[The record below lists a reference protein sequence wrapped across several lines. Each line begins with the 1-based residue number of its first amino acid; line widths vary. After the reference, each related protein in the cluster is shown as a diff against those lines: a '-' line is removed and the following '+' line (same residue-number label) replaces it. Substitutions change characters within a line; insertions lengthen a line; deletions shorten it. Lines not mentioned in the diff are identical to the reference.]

1 MKILLIM
8 KIIYITF
15 LFLVTFNFICC
26 YDDKGNYEYKQI
38 NDIEISF
45 PDYNFEQ
52 VIGETFKLYPKFT
65 YKYKDTA
72 NLNLS
77 YKWAIGERVI
87 GENRQL
93 VWQVDTNEQVEIAL
107 YVTNIDDNMV
117 YMGSTIVR
125 PTSIYTWYNSY
136 LVLSEKNG
144 KSILSF
150 VRYDEKENASGET
163 IYDEFDR
170 PVLVNQVYED
180 IYYNENKDELGS
192 KPLFIQEH
200 IAKIF
205 PSEGHVIVFQEGGQ
219 GSVDLDGTSMK
230 KDILLVESFSK
241 GSYPADFH
249 PTNAEMMTYTHL
261 IENHDGKIYS
271 KIKES
276 YKLFQS
282 GYYIHTPLMFENKEI
297 RAHIINSVLANDKP
311 YTLLHSIGTTE
322 NPENRL
328 LLVHDLQYSFTDVN
342 VSGKVVALPEPTKG
356 WPENFRPLTD
366 LGNCQVINISQYN
379 TGNTKKPGYT
389 MFLKNSDGS
398 YQYQAFE
405 LEREYSGE
413 KLSYPKKTIAGKEQE
428 MLISF
433 PITSPIP
440 LEECVFCN
448 IASRQNEYIFI
459 AYGKDIYFLDRT
471 SPENGIRHYYTCKAN
486 VVDMDGR
493 EYYGEQLFVGLDN
506 GGVLLL
512 NSNNAKNITT
522 NAEKFRWESGPEVD
536 LGKIVDVTLKV
547 GGNVP

>member
-1 MKILLIM
+1 M

-26 YDDKGNYEYKQI
+26 YDDKGNYEYKQV

>member
-1 MKILLIM
+1 M

-512 NSNNAKNITT
+512 NSNNAKHITT

>member
-1 MKILLIM
+1 M

-26 YDDKGNYEYKQI
+26 YDDKGNYEYKQV

-150 VRYDEKENASGET
+150 VRYDEKEDASGET

-276 YKLFQS
+276 YKLFQR

-493 EYYGEQLFVGLDN
+493 EHYGEQLFVGLDN

>member
-1 MKILLIM
+1 M

-219 GSVDLDGTSMK
+219 GSVDLDETSMK

>member
-1 MKILLIM
+1 M

-26 YDDKGNYEYKQI
+26 YDDKGNYEYKQV

-150 VRYDEKENASGET
+150 VRYDEKEDASGET

-200 IAKIF
+200 IAQIF

-493 EYYGEQLFVGLDN
+493 EHYGEQLFVGLDN

>member
-1 MKILLIM
+1 M

-26 YDDKGNYEYKQI
+26 YDDKGNYEYKQV

-150 VRYDEKENASGET
+150 VRYDEKEDASGET

-180 IYYNENKDELGS
+180 ICYNENKDELGS

-493 EYYGEQLFVGLDN
+493 EHYGEQLFVGLDN

>member
-1 MKILLIM
+1 M

-26 YDDKGNYEYKQI
+26 YDDKGNYEYKQV

-150 VRYDEKENASGET
+150 VRYDEKEDASGET

-379 TGNTKKPGYT
+379 TGNTKKPCYT

-493 EYYGEQLFVGLDN
+493 EHYGEQLFVGLDN

>member
-1 MKILLIM
+1 M

-522 NAEKFRWESGPEVD
+522 NAEKFRWESGPDVD

>member
-1 MKILLIM
+1 M

-26 YDDKGNYEYKQI
+26 YDDKGNYEYKQV

-150 VRYDEKENASGET
+150 VRYDEKEDASGET

-493 EYYGEQLFVGLDN
+493 EHYGEQLFVGLDN

-522 NAEKFRWESGPEVD
+522 NAEKFRWESGPEVE

>member
-1 MKILLIM
+1 M

-26 YDDKGNYEYKQI
+26 YDDKGNYEYKQV

-45 PDYNFEQ
+45 PDYDFEQ

-150 VRYDEKENASGET
+150 VRYDEKEDASGET

-493 EYYGEQLFVGLDN
+493 EHYGEQLFVGLDN

>member
-1 MKILLIM
+1 M

-389 MFLKNSDGS
+389 MFLKNSNGS

>member
-1 MKILLIM
+1 M

-52 VIGETFKLYPKFT
+52 VIGKTFKLYPKFT

>member
-1 MKILLIM
+1 M

-261 IENHDGKIYS
+261 IETHDGKIYS

>member
-1 MKILLIM
+1 M

-205 PSEGHVIVFQEGGQ
+205 PSEGQVIVFEEGGQ

-413 KLSYPKKTIAGKEQE
+413 KRSYPKKTIAGKEQE

>member
-1 MKILLIM
+1 M

-136 LVLSEKNG
+136 LVLFEKNG

-366 LGNCQVINISQYN
+366 LGNCQVMNISQYN

>member
-1 MKILLIM
+1 M

-389 MFLKNSDGS
+389 MLLKNSDGS

>member
-1 MKILLIM
+1 M

-205 PSEGHVIVFQEGGQ
+205 PSEGHVLVSQEGGQ
-219 GSVDLDGTSMK
+219 GSLVLGGLSRK

>member
-1 MKILLIM
+1 MN
-8 KIIYITF
+8 IIYITF

-26 YDDKGNYEYKQI
+26 YDDKGNYEYKQV

-150 VRYDEKENASGET
+150 VRYDEKEDASGET

-493 EYYGEQLFVGLDN
+493 EHYGEQLFVGLDN

>member
-1 MKILLIM
+1 M

-26 YDDKGNYEYKQI
+26 YDDKGNYEYKQV

-52 VIGETFKLYPKFT
+52 VIGDTFKLYPKFT

-93 VWQVDTNEQVEIAL
+93 VWQVDTNEQVEIAS

-150 VRYDEKENASGET
+150 VRYDEKEDASGET

-493 EYYGEQLFVGLDN
+493 EHYGEQLFVGLDN

>member
-1 MKILLIM
+1 M

-26 YDDKGNYEYKQI
+26 YDDKGNYEYKQV

-150 VRYDEKENASGET
+150 VRYDEKEDASGET

-413 KLSYPKKTIAGKEQE
+413 KLSYPKKTIAGKEQV

-493 EYYGEQLFVGLDN
+493 EHYGEQLFVGLDN

>member
-1 MKILLIM
+1 M

-379 TGNTKKPGYT
+379 TGNTKKTGYT

-522 NAEKFRWESGPEVD
+522 NAEKFRCESGPEVD

>member
-1 MKILLIM
+1 M

-26 YDDKGNYEYKQI
+26 YDDKGNYEYKQV

-117 YMGSTIVR
+117 YMGSTLVR

-150 VRYDEKENASGET
+150 VRYDEKEDASGET

-493 EYYGEQLFVGLDN
+493 EHYGEQLFVGLDN

>member
-1 MKILLIM
+1 M

-26 YDDKGNYEYKQI
+26 YDDKGNYEYKQV

-150 VRYDEKENASGET
+150 VRYDEKEDASGET

-366 LGNCQVINISQYN
+366 LGNCQIINISQYN

-493 EYYGEQLFVGLDN
+493 EHYGEQLFVGLDN

>member
-1 MKILLIM
+1 M

-328 LLVHDLQYSFTDVN
+328 LLVHDLQFTDVN

-493 EYYGEQLFVGLDN
+493 EYCGEQLFVGLDN

>member
-1 MKILLIM
+1 M

-26 YDDKGNYEYKQI
+26 YDDKGNYEYKQV

-77 YKWAIGERVI
+77 YKWAIGERDI

-150 VRYDEKENASGET
+150 VRYDEKEDASGET

-493 EYYGEQLFVGLDN
+493 EHYGEQLFVGLDN

>member
-1 MKILLIM
+1 M

-342 VSGKVVALPEPTKG
+342 VSGTVVALPEPTKG

>member
-1 MKILLIM
+1 M

-26 YDDKGNYEYKQI
+26 YDDKGNYEYKQV

-150 VRYDEKENASGET
+150 VRYDEKKDASGET

-493 EYYGEQLFVGLDN
+493 EHYGEQLFVGLDN

>member
-1 MKILLIM
+1 M

-398 YQYQAFE
+398 YQYHAFE

>member
-1 MKILLIM
+1 M

-26 YDDKGNYEYKQI
+26 YDDKGNYEYKQV

-150 VRYDEKENASGET
+150 VRYDEKEDASGET

-170 PVLVNQVYED
+170 PVLVNQGYED

-493 EYYGEQLFVGLDN
+493 EHYGEQLFVGLDN

>member
-1 MKILLIM
+1 M

-15 LFLVTFNFICC
+15 LFLVTYNFICC

>member
-1 MKILLIM
+1 M
-8 KIIYITF
+8 KIIYIT
-15 LFLVTFNFICC
+15 FLVTFNFICC

>member
-1 MKILLIM
+1 M

-342 VSGKVVALPEPTKG
+342 VSGKVVALSEPTKG

>member
-1 MKILLIM
+1 M

-26 YDDKGNYEYKQI
+26 YDDKGNYEYKQV

-150 VRYDEKENASGET
+150 VRYDEKEDASGET

-205 PSEGHVIVFQEGGQ
+205 PSEGHVIVFQEGGL

-493 EYYGEQLFVGLDN
+493 EHYGEQLFVGLDN

>member
-1 MKILLIM
+1 M

-117 YMGSTIVR
+117 YMGTIVR

-328 LLVHDLQYSFTDVN
+328 LLVHDLQFTDVN

>member
-1 MKILLIM
+1 M

-15 LFLVTFNFICC
+15 LFLVTFNFICY

-493 EYYGEQLFVGLDN
+493 EHYGEQLFVGLDN

>member
-1 MKILLIM
+1 M

-26 YDDKGNYEYKQI
+26 YDDKGNYEYKQV

-117 YMGSTIVR
+117 YMGSTIVL

-150 VRYDEKENASGET
+150 VRYDEKEDASGET

-493 EYYGEQLFVGLDN
+493 EHYGEQLFVGLDN

>member
-1 MKILLIM
+1 M

-26 YDDKGNYEYKQI
+26 YDDKGNYEYKQV

-150 VRYDEKENASGET
+150 VRYDEKEDASGET

-342 VSGKVVALPEPTKG
+342 ASGKVVALPEPTKG

-493 EYYGEQLFVGLDN
+493 EHYGEQLFVGLDN

>member
-1 MKILLIM
+1 M

-261 IENHDGKIYS
+261 IENHDGKIYY

-493 EYYGEQLFVGLDN
+493 EHYGEQLFVGLDN

>member
-1 MKILLIM
+1 M

-282 GYYIHTPLMFENKEI
+282 GYYIHTPLMLENKEI

>member
-1 MKILLIM
+1 M
-8 KIIYITF
+8 
-15 LFLVTFNFICC
+15 
-26 YDDKGNYEYKQI
+26 
-38 NDIEISF
+38 
-45 PDYNFEQ
+45 
-52 VIGETFKLYPKFT
+52 YPKFT

-150 VRYDEKENASGET
+150 VRYDEKEDASGET

-366 LGNCQVINISQYN
+366 LGNCQVNN

-493 EYYGEQLFVGLDN
+493 EHYGEQLFVGLDN